1 MTPLRL
7 QLLIASIS
15 GLAGFLVA
23 LIAGMNSGN
32 LMESV
37 LERAVFA
44 LAVCCL
50 GGLVVGHLLDGV
62 RVRHAQ
68 ELRIAKEAEAS
79 IDQSSPEFEGRMPT
93 RNSRSS
99 APLHDRMSWSSP
111 ALVEQATF
119 VVY

>member
-50 GGLVVGHLLDGV
+50 GGLVVGYFLNGV
-62 RVRHAQ
+62 QLRHAQ
-68 ELRIAKEAEAS
+68 ELRIASEAEAA
-79 IDQSSPEFEGRMPT
+79 PGEE
-93 RNSRSS
+93 RSS
-99 APLHDRMSWSSP
+99 IEGAESND
-111 ALVEQATF
+111 EQSELGSAA
-119 VVY
+119 

>member
-68 ELRIAKEAEAS
+68 ELRIASEAEAA
-79 IDQSSPEFEGRMPT
+79 PGEE
-93 RNSRSS
+93 RSS
-99 APLHDRMSWSSP
+99 IEGAESND
-111 ALVEQATF
+111 EQSELGSAA
-119 VVY
+119 

>member
-68 ELRIAKEAEAS
+68 ELRITTESEAAEGEESPS
-79 IDQSSPEFEGRMPT
+79 IEGTDSRDEQSELG
-93 RNSRSS
+93 S
-99 APLHDRMSWSSP
+99 A
-111 ALVEQATF
+111 A
-119 VVY
+119 